1 MSLSP
6 IAVLLILFFVTLLI
20 GVPFTWALSFSC
32 IVSLCFMTGIPIMTA
47 VQKMYNG
54 GAKYT
59 LLAIFF
65 FMLAGAIM
73 QHGGISSRLVNF
85 CKALLGHIHGGL
97 SVATLAVC
105 MLFAALSGSSIA
117 TTAAIG
123 GMLYPELVKEKYP
136 EGYAAALPVAGGTL
150 GIVIPPSIVFVV
162 YGATTGTSVSKL
174 LMSGVIPGVMAG
186 VFMCIYAWFYA
197 KTHGIPKSESFSVSN
212 LLHATKDAF
221 WALLMPIIILGG
233 IYSGIFT
240 PTESAAVA
248 VVYGLFVAT
257 VIHREMTPQK
267 LFNIAIDAVKGT
279 ANILMLIMAATLFGY
294 VLTVYKFP
302 AMFTAAMSTFIHGK
316 YSFLLF
322 LNVMLIILGMLMDSG
337 AIILIVAPLVYDM
350 AIGFGI
356 DPVQLGCIIVFNLA
370 VGQATPPFGN
380 CLFAAIP
387 ATKQDIVTIAKN
399 AIPFVIILFAT
410 VFLVSY
416 VPIFSMLLPNM
427 MNGG

>member
-1 MSLSP
+1 MSP
-6 IAVLLILFFVTLLI
+6 IAVLLILFFVTLFL
-20 GVPFTWALSFSC
+20 GVPFVWSLTISC
-32 IVSLCFMTGIPIMTA
+32 VASLCCMSGYPLMTV

-73 QHGGISSRLVNF
+73 QHGGISSRLVHF
-85 CKALLGHIHGGL
+85 SKALLGHIRGGL
-97 SVATLAVC
+97 SIAVLAVC
-105 MLFAALSGSSIA
+105 MMFAALSGSSIA

-123 GMLYPELVKEKYP
+123 GMMYPELVKEKYP
-136 EGYAAALPVAGGTL
+136 EGYSAALPVAGGTL

-186 VFMCIYAWFYA
+186 VFMCIYAYFYA
-197 KTHGIPKSESFSVSN
+197 RKHNIPKSDKFDLKR
-212 LLHATKDAF
+212 LLKATKESV
-221 WALLMPIIILGG
+221 WALLMPVLILGG

-257 VIHREMTPQK
+257 FIHREMTPDK
-267 LFNIAIDAVKGT
+267 LFKIVIDAVKGT
-279 ANILMLIMAATLFGY
+279 ANILMLIMAASMFGY
-294 VLTVYKFP
+294 VLTVYQFP
-302 AMFTAAMSTFIHGK
+302 TIFTNLMSTFITGRI
-316 YSFLLF
+316 SFLLF
-322 LNVMLIILGMLMDSG
+322 LNVLLILLGMLMDSG
-337 AIILIVAPLVYDM
+337 AIILIIAPLVYPM
-350 AIGFGI
+350 AVSFGI

-387 ATKQDIVTIAKN
+387 ATKQDIVTLSKN
-399 AIPFVIILFAT
+399 VAPFVVILFAT

-416 VPIFSMLLPNM
+416 VPIFSMLIPNM
-427 MNGG
+427 MK

>member
-1 MSLSP
+1 MSP
-6 IAVLLILFFVTLLI
+6 IAVLLILFLVTLFL
-20 GVPFTWALSFSC
+20 GVPFTWSLTFSC
-32 IVSLCFMTGIPIMTA
+32 ICSLCLMSGFPLMTA

-73 QHGGISSRLVNF
+73 QHGGISSRLVEF
-85 CKALLGHIHGGL
+85 SKALLGHVRGGL
-97 SVATLAVC
+97 SIVVLAVC
-105 MLFAALSGSSIA
+105 MMFAALSGSSIA

-150 GIVIPPSIVFVV
+150 GIVIPPSIVFVL

-186 VFMCIYAWFYA
+186 IFMIIYAYFYA
-197 KTHGIPKSESFSVSN
+197 RRHNIPCSN
-212 LLHATKDAF
+212 HFAWRNLASATKRAIG
-221 WALLMPIIILGG
+221 ALLMPIIILGG

-248 VVYGLFVAT
+248 VVYGLLVSTF
-257 VIHREMTPQK
+257 IHHEMTPKK
-267 LFNIAIDAVKGT
+267 LIQITIDAVKGT

-294 VLTVYKFP
+294 VLTIYQVP
-302 AMFTAAMSTFIHGK
+302 ALFTQLMSTFITGK
-316 YSFLLF
+316 YTFLLF
-322 LNVMLIILGMLMDSG
+322 LNILLIILGMLMDSG
-337 AIILIVAPLVYDM
+337 AIILIIAPLVYDM
-350 AIGFGI
+350 AVGFGI

-387 ATKQDIVTIAKN
+387 ATKQDIITLAKN
-399 AIPFVIILFAT
+399 VLPFVIILFFT

-416 VPIFSMLLPNM
+416 VPIFSMLLPSM
-427 MNGG
+427 MKG

>member
-1 MSLSP
+1 MNP
-6 IAVLLILFFVTLLI
+6 ILVLLILFLVTLFL
-20 GVPFTWALSFSC
+20 GVPFAWSLSFSC
-32 IVSLCFMTGIPIMTA
+32 ICTLCFMSGFPLMTA

-73 QHGGISSRLVNF
+73 QHGGISSRLVDF
-85 CKALLGHIHGGL
+85 SKALLGHVRGGL
-97 SVATLAVC
+97 SIVVLAVC
-105 MLFAALSGSSIA
+105 MMFAALSGSSIA

-136 EGYAAALPVAGGTL
+136 EGYSAALPVAGGTL

-186 VFMCIYAWFYA
+186 VFMIIYAWSYA
-197 KTHGIPKSESFSVSN
+197 KKHNIPRSNEFSWRS
-212 LLHATKDAF
+212 LGLSTKKAI
-221 WALLMPIIILGG
+221 WSLLMPVIILGG
-233 IYSGIFT
+233 IYSGLFT

-248 VVYGLFVAT
+248 VVYGLFVAAF
-257 VIHREMTPQK
+257 IHHEMTPEK
-267 LFNIAIDAVKGT
+267 LVQITIDAVKGT

-294 VLTVYKFP
+294 VLTIYQVP
-302 AMFTAAMSTFIHGK
+302 ALLTDLMSSFITGK

-322 LNVMLIILGMLMDSG
+322 LNIMLIFLGMLMDSG
-337 AIILIVAPLVYDM
+337 ATILIIAPLVYEM
-350 AIGFGI
+350 AVGFGI

-387 ATKQDIVTIAKN
+387 ATRQDIITIAKN
-399 AIPFVIILFAT
+399 VLPFVVILFAT
-410 VFLVSY
+410 VFLISY
-416 VPIFSMLLPNM
+416 VPIFSMLLPGM
-427 MNGG
+427 MK